1 GQLPHLLCVGPRP
14 EGRRT
19 RRARGRGRCDAHR
32 PARSRSGLDRCRALA
47 ALGRP
52 GRALGGDRHRRGR
65 ALPAPPVGRARRP
78 VARPRTHRPRAGRPA
93 MRRCFLR
100 LGEPADAQPR
110 RALAARRRLNPC
122 PLAPAPPRQP
132 PQPAAARTRAP
143 PPRPTPEDPMTPP
156 PRRRTVLGAALAT
169 LPALGLAACGE
180 VTVEGRTEE
189 AEQLRIIDDQD
200 REVLLPGPART

>member
-1 GQLPHLLCVGPRP
+1 
-14 EGRRT
+14 
-19 RRARGRGRCDAHR
+19 
-32 PARSRSGLDRCRALA
+32 
-47 ALGRP
+47 
-52 GRALGGDRHRRGR
+52 GR

-78 VARPRTHRPRAGRPA
+78 VARPRTHRSRAGRPA
-93 MRRCFLR
+93 LRRCFLR

-122 PLAPAPPRQP
+122 PVAPPHP
-132 PQPAAARTRAP
+132 PTPPVPPTPPPAAA
-143 PPRPTPEDPMTPP
+143 PRP
-156 PRRRTVLGAALAT
+156 RTSLGAALAT

-200 REVLLPGPART
+200 REVLLPGPARTAVVLNSYTNEFLRAIGAGDRVVGVDRAS